1 MKFLKKAAEVMSKIS
16 SKSAMSV
23 SSSASIGGYHQ
34 AKEPKALKSFKSD
47 K

>member
-1 MKFLKKAAEVMSKIS
+1 MKFMKKAAETMAKIS

-23 SSSASIGGYHQ
+23 SSSASLAGYHQ
-34 AKEPKALKSFKSD
+34 AKEPKSLKNFKSS